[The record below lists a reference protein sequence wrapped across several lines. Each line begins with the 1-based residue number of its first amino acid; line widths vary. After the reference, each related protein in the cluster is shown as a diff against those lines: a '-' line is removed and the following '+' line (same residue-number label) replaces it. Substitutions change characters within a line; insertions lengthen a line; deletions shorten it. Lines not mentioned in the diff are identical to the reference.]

1 MIFDYVA
8 LKTYISALGIKQ
20 KVVAEKAN
28 IDERKLCLIIQG
40 KRKCEA
46 GEYANLCNALGV
58 EPNKFMKPRM
68 PEKGEKENESKSIS
82 AI

>member
-1 MIFDYVA
+1 MFFDYVA
-8 LKTYISALGIKQ
+8 LKAYISELGIKQ

-58 EPNKFMKPRM
+58 GPNKFMKQKM
-68 PEKGEKENESKSIS
+68 PDEKTAS
-82 AI
+82 AR